1 MINEMLKQI
10 DEEIEESEFHV
21 LESMLITYNKAY
33 DLLTNSDES
42 TIDSFNV
49 IQEAAAEEDGKK
61 DDNSKG
67 IISKIISAIIKFFKG
82 IGNAI
87 ASFTKNTKDTIVDR
101 LRKFGKS
108 SGGNADEAQEKAD
121 AVSDRVSE
129 KHANKAKE
137 DLTESDKGSSKDGK
151 SDKKTGVDVKERK
164 IKTKINFEGWIQ
176 FLDDVDEYFSA
187 DFIKSNIDI
196 KPHKYSTKKPKC
208 YYLFSHKFPATKVA
222 DYVEKI
228 TAKLKSVNTSLDACQ
243 EKLAKM
249 QELIKSGNN
258 LSVYK
263 TTENAWKNDR
273 KHVEQNIRNMSDD
286 VSTAFYVIQ
295 NMTLYLADELKIY
308 GVILDAVE
316 PILSKEKTDN
326 KVEEKKDN
334 E

>member
-10 DEEIEESEFHV
+10 DEKIEESEFHV

-49 IQEAAAEEDGKK
+49 IQEAAAEDDKK

-87 ASFTKNTKDTIVDR
+87 ASFTKNTKDAIVDR

-121 AVSDRVSE
+121 TISDRVSE

-137 DLTESDKGSSKDGK
+137 DLTESDKGSSKDSK

-164 IKTKINFEGWIQ
+164 IKTKINFDGWIQ
-176 FLDDVDEYFSA
+176 FLDEADEFFSS
-187 DFIKSNIDI
+187 DFIKSNVNI
-196 KPHKYSTKKPKC
+196 KRHKYSTKKPKC
-208 YYLFSHKFPATKVA
+208 YYWFSHKFPATKVA

-243 EKLAKM
+243 EKLVKM
-249 QELIKSGNN
+249 QEIIKSGNN

-263 TTENAWKNDR
+263 MTENAWKNDR
-273 KHVEQNIRNMSDD
+273 KHIEQNIRDMADD
-286 VSTAFYVIQ
+286 VSTMFYIVQ